1 MRSRKNIKPSVPLTT
16 GIRGEIENPRGLKPA
31 ARALTLV
38 ELLIVIVVIGILVS
52 AILVASS
59 GFINKG
65 RSNNTQSV
73 LQIVADAAE
82 EFKREQSMKPTITR
96 FERPKRPSVGDPSKT
111 TTSYAERYGNY
122 PPDEL
127 EVFSS
132 ANGAGL
138 PGLVTPLSLAPGGA
152 EVVGPTPP
160 PWGAM
165 RFFKDGTGTDA
176 LENRDQAATIL
187 AIETLSES
195 ASAILDRIPDRNR
208 TPGPIDPASGNPSLF
223 LDRRGGTTAKEKQWD
238 PGDHQIRL
246 IIDDWGNPISYF
258 SERDHNDDVPEI
270 PSSNHPAWNE
280 ASTELIRAN
289 GGQPV
294 LMSYGPDGKDQLTP
308 DAMGANGTA
317 TLMSDMHPTTPGPD
331 DREFVIDNP
340 FNADNV
346 YSNPALKEKLAKGL
360 KP

>member
-1 MRSRKNIKPSVPLTT
+1 MVTHRIPHSAFRIRRS
-16 GIRGEIENPRGLKPA
+16 
-31 ARALTLV
+31 ALTLV
-38 ELLIVIVVIGILVS
+38 ELLIVIVIIGILVS

-65 RSNNTQSV
+65 RANNTQSV
-73 LQIVADAAE
+73 LQIVADAVE
-82 EFKREQSMKPTITR
+82 DFKREQSIKPTITR
-96 FERPKRPSVGDPSKT
+96 FERPKMPSVGDPSKT
-111 TTSYAERYGNY
+111 TISYAERYGNY

-165 RFFKDGTGTDA
+165 RFYKDEDQAANA
-176 LENRDQAATIL
+176 LENRDQAAMIL

-208 TPGPIDPASGNPSLF
+208 TPGPLKDGNPALF
-223 LDRRGGTTAKEKQWD
+223 LDRPAPTTGTRSNTWD
-238 PGDHQIRL
+238 ANDHQIRL
-246 IIDDWGNPISYF
+246 IVDDWGMPISYF
-258 SERDHNDDVPEI
+258 AQRDWKEAPGFTPIVSTNQA
-270 PSSNHPAWNE
+270 AWNE
-280 ASTELIRAN
+280 ASTEFIRMN
-289 GGQPV
+289 GGQPII
-294 LMSYGPDGKDQLTP
+294 MSYGPNGKDQLTK
-308 DAMGANGTA
+308 DAMGATGTA
-317 TLMSDMHPTTPGPD
+317 TLMGDMHPATPGPD
-331 DREFVIDNP
+331 DQERVIDNP
-340 FNADNV
+340 LNADNV